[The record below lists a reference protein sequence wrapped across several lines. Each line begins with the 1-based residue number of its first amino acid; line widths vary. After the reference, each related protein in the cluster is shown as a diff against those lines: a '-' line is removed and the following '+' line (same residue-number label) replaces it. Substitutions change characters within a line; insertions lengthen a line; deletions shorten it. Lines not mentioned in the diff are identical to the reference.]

1 MLQTFQ
7 YQNSPITFSKDG
19 EVMVNATQMAKP
31 FGKLPADFLRLDQT
45 QDFISAL
52 ANRYGKSHIT
62 NPNTTFYEVIKGN
75 FSDGRTQGTWMH
87 QKLALKFAGWLSP
100 EFELWVYDRIE
111 ELLTTGK
118 TELAPKSK
126 EALWL
131 EALNSLTQE
140 VSFQKEQLQLAEA
153 TIQKQAPA
161 VMYVNTVLKSES
173 CYTTTTIAKELGLAA
188 KTLNLKLKALKIQYY
203 HDGHWVL
210 YQQHQNKGYTQ
221 TRTHTYYDSE
231 KKQQTSLQSVWT
243 EKGRAFIHTKLNPSQ
258 AVA

>member
-19 EVMVNATQMAKP
+19 DVMVNATQMAKP
-31 FGKLPADFLRLDQT
+31 FGKKLPADFLRLGQT
-45 QDFISAL
+45 QDFIDAL
-52 ANRYGKSHIT
+52 STRYGISHTDISNVANGGT
-62 NPNTTFYEVIKGN
+62 NP
-75 FSDGRTQGTWMH
+75 GTWMH

-161 VMYVNTVLKSES
+161 VMYVNQVLKSES
-173 CYTTTTIAKELGLAA
+173 SYTTTTIAKELGLAA
-188 KTLNLKLKALKIQYY
+188 KSLNLKLKALKIQYY

-210 YQQHQNKGYTQ
+210 THQFQNKGYTQ
-221 TRTHTYYDSE
+221 TRTHTYYDKE
-231 KKQQTSLQSVWT
+231 NNQQTSLQTVWT
-243 EKGRAFIHTKLNPSQ
+243 EKGRAFIHGKLNPSK

>member
-7 YQNSPITFSKDG
+7 YNNSPITFSKDG
-19 EVMVNATQMAKP
+19 EVMVNATEMAKP
-31 FGKLPADFLRLDQT
+31 FGKNPTHFIRNSQTMEFMGALRNRNLDLE
-45 QDFISAL
+45 IL
-52 ANRYGKSHIT
+52 KIT
-62 NPNTTFYEVIKGN
+62 NGGN
-75 FSDGRTQGTWMH
+75 NPGTWMH

-126 EALWL
+126 ESLWL

-140 VSFQKEQLQLAEA
+140 VEFQKEQLQLAEA

-161 VMYVNTVLKSES
+161 VMYVNQVLKSEN

-210 YQQHQNKGYTQ
+210 MHQFQNKGYTQ

-231 KKQQTSLQSVWT
+231 NKQQTSLQTVWT
-243 EKGRAFIHTKLNPSQ
+243 EKGRAFIHTKLNSSK